1 MNSKEFLMDSRY
13 LQSLIAT
20 IEHGSIAEAARVQNL
35 TPAAIS
41 QRIQALERQLGF
53 SLLSRQTHAAKPTQA
68 CLHLLPR
75 ARNIVRE
82 IGLLTGDADPD
93 GLTGTIRIGA
103 ISTAMTGMLPTVLRH
118 LTRCAPKL
126 KAGIVPGTSRS
137 LYQSVQDEEIDA
149 AILVA
154 PPFDLPKSLIARH
167 IKTESLVLLSRQA
180 PQNDILSTL
189 QSKPYLRY
197 DPTAWGGRYAE
208 KYLKDHDLVLEAM
221 CDLDALETIAMLVA
235 DDVGVSLIPHWSGL
249 EKLARHSVLTPIP
262 KPGYARKLVLLSK
275 TQHPRPAMLD
285 LLLQSLKARS

>member
-1 MNSKEFLMDSRY
+1 MDSRY

-20 IEHGSIAEAARVQNL
+20 IEHGSIAEAARVENL
-35 TPAAIS
+35 TAAAIS
-41 QRIQALERQLGF
+41 QRIQALERELGF
-53 SLLSRQTHAAKPTQA
+53 PLLSRQTHAAKPTQA

-82 IGLLTGDADPD
+82 IGLLAGDADLD
-93 GLTGTIRIGA
+93 GLTGTIKIGA

-118 LTRCAPKL
+118 LTRHAPKL

-154 PPFDLPKSLIARH
+154 PPFDLPTSLIAHH
-167 IKTESLVLLSRQA
+167 IKTEHLVLLSRQA
-180 PQNDILSTL
+180 LHNDILSTL
-189 QSKPYLRY
+189 QLKPYLRY

-208 KYLKDHDLVLEAM
+208 KFLKDQGLALEAM

-235 DDVGVSLIPHWSGL
+235 DDVGVSLVPHWSGL
-249 EKLARHSVLTPIP
+249 AKLARHCVLTPIP
-262 KPGYARKLVLLSK
+262 NPAYARNLVLLSK
-275 TQHPRPAMLD
+275 TQHPRPAMLG
-285 LLLQSLKARS
+285 LLLRSLKIKS